1 MRGQKGHS
9 KEKREE
15 GVQTDNSC
23 RGVAI
28 VCGKEGEFMDGHNEN
43 ALLWRQTR
51 RLHRG
56 RSCTWYNGGAQRQG
70 HAQAAC
76 SGRRWQS
83 GRLGRC
89 HGPGTA
95 AAGVLSGTPSQPRT
109 MHKQLPSVSVVQCVS
124 VLMGKSEEGEKAGK
138 KLPRQKRISQGN
150 LHLLQFQKDKPK
162 TKNEK
167 DVQTAVE

>member
-1 MRGQKGHS
+1 MRGQKGHN

-83 GRLGRC
+83 GRLVRC

-124 VLMGKSEEGEKAGK
+124 VLMGKAKKGK
-138 KLPRQKRISQGN
+138 KLGKSCRVKKGLVRAICTF
-150 LHLLQFQKDKPK
+150 LQFQKDKTK